1 MPVSDDAELNP
12 PWLVVMSL
20 FPIVCG
26 IAVVVQR
33 WNAGN
38 LGWTI
43 ALVAIAV
50 VPLTVVDVFSSRVAW
65 MGRIPV
71 VALSVPVLLAVALLL
86 RNPVDFD
93 LAPFL
98 LFLITVRAAVAGS
111 ALDAAIVALASIAV
125 MCGAELAGYFTGS
138 FVWVLGISLAW
149 VGGAAFK
156 SMLLLATHLKAEQAE
171 LAERAAADERRR
183 IARELHDVIAH
194 SLSVTTLHITGARMA
209 LNRNRDDASQALEEA
224 EQLARDSLSQVR
236 SIIGMLAP
244 DADGTAP
251 SMPTA
256 SDIPSLV
263 DEYAAAGLD
272 VDIGIDGD
280 LRRLSPAVGLSLYRV
295 TQESLSNV
303 VRHAPGQ
310 AACVRISAA
319 DDSVR
324 LSVTNETPDG
334 IRNGSSGRGLHGMLD
349 RVAAHAGTLDAGP
362 VGEQWRVEL
371 TIPLEAA
378 P

>member
-1 MPVSDDAELNP
+1 MPTSDDRELNP

-20 FPIVCG
+20 LPIACG
-26 IAVVVQR
+26 IGVIIQR
-33 WNAGN
+33 GNAGH
-38 LGWTI
+38 LWWTI
-43 ALVAIAV
+43 ALVALAV
-50 VPLTVVDVFSSRVAW
+50 IPLTVVDVYSNRVEW
-65 MGRIPV
+65 MQRIPV
-71 VALSVPVLLAVALLL
+71 VALSVPVLVAVALLIH
-86 RNPVDFD
+86 NPVEVD

-111 ALDAAIVALASIAV
+111 VLDGAIVALASIGV
-125 MCGAELAGYFTGS
+125 MVGSDLAGYFTGS

-149 VGGAAFK
+149 AGGAAFK
-156 SMLLLATHLKAEQAE
+156 SMFLLATHLKAEQAD
-171 LAERAAADERRR
+171 LAERAAAEERQR

-209 LNRNRDDASQALEEA
+209 LNRNRADATQALEEA
-224 EQLARDSLSQVR
+224 EQLARESLGQVR

-244 DADGTAP
+244 DTDGTAP
-251 SMPTA
+251 ALPTA

-272 VDIGIDGD
+272 VDIDITGD
-280 LRRLSPAVGLSLYRV
+280 LGRLSPAVGLSLYRV

-310 AACVRISAA
+310 AACVRVAAAA
-319 DDSVR
+319 DCVR
-324 LSVTNETPDG
+324 LSVTNATPDG
-334 IRNGSSGRGLHGMLD
+334 VRNGLSGRGVRGMLD
-349 RVAAHAGTLDAGP
+349 RVAAHDGTLDAGP
-362 VGEQWRVEL
+362 TGEQWRVEL

-378 P
+378 T